1 MKAEIEGYCHRLVE
15 DQEEALQAALYAKE
29 LNATNVEELLCRK
42 FTKECKGAKKKAVE
56 KKPEVGDK
64 KAAADGDDSEKPAKK
79 GKKGGKKGGKKKG
92 GAMSADDLSSF
103 RDSLPK
109 EKEL

>member
-79 GKKGGKKGGKKKG
+79 GKKGGKKQETEAKDAKEPPADGRGDEG
-92 GAMSADDLSSF
+92 GAARVTD
-103 RDSLPK
+103 
-109 EKEL
+109 